1 MSDDATIP
9 APDPTILEPDAG
21 SVTPQELGAPL
32 EALLLMADEA
42 MPTESLAEAVGAPTD
57 LVLAA
62 LRELATFY
70 DQTGRGFE
78 LRHVGGGWR
87 YWTRAEHHELLSQ
100 WVVSGQQNKLS
111 QAALETL
118 SVIAYLQPISR
129 ARVSA
134 VRGVNVDGV
143 VRTLLARD
151 LVSESG
157 IDEQTG
163 ATLFA
168 TTEYFLE
175 RMGIASLDE
184 LPPLAPNLPDATAL
198 EEELA
203 QLAAQPPLPPE
214 ALPSETLPSEALPSA
229 TTDGVSGSDA
239 DDSSMARD
247 NGPTSGDEPDD
258 DEPDD
263 DEPDDDDARDQ
274 DRDHDE

>member
-100 WVVSGQQNKLS
+100 WVVSGQQNKLT

-168 TTEYFLE
+168 TTDYFLE
-175 RMGIASLDE
+175 RMGIASVDE

-203 QLAAQPPLPPE
+203 QLAAQPPLPPG
-214 ALPSETLPSEALPSA
+214 TLPSA
-229 TTDGVSGSDA
+229 TTDGVTGSNA
-239 DDSSMARD
+239 GDSSMARD
-247 NGPTSGDEPDD
+247 NGPTGGDEPDD
-258 DEPDD
+258 DQARDQ
-263 DEPDDDDARDQ
+263 ARDQ